1 MNYAIIKQNLLNYN
15 KEALADMLIEAFE
28 SDSSELYL
36 EELFQSLDEMSNDL
50 EWYDDDDV
58 DND

>member
-36 EELFQSLDEMSNDL
+36 EELFQSLDEMSNEI
-50 EWYDDDDV
+50 EWRDDDDV

>member
-50 EWYDDDDV
+50 EWNNDDDV

>member
-28 SDSSELYL
+28 SDSPELYL

-50 EWYDDDDV
+50 EWNNDDDV

>member
-15 KEALADMLIEAFE
+15 KEALAEMLIEAFE

-36 EELFQSLDEMSNDL
+36 EELFQSLDEMSNEI
-50 EWYDDDDV
+50 EWRDDDDV

>member
-36 EELFQSLDEMSNDL
+36 EELFQSLDEMSNEI
-50 EWYDDDDV
+50 EWRDDDDI